1 METRQVHEILD
12 DLERVEKYQEWR
24 EGLPL
29 GYLLEKQMEANKK
42 NIIGIEDQKIYEYEK
57 THIAVPIDYYCTV
70 PDITIRW
77 KL

>member
-1 METRQVHEILD
+1 MDTRQIHEILD
-12 DLERVEKYQEWR
+12 DLERDEKSREWR

-29 GYLLEKQMEANKK
+29 GYLLDKQMERNKK

-57 THIAVPIDYYCTV
+57 THIAVPIDYYCTK
-70 PDITIRW
+70 PDKIIRW